1 MKKTLILI
9 LTLLVT
15 LSLITGCGKK
25 DSAPASAVT
34 DLLDNLKNSSASELE
49 EQLLGSYSED
59 SDEYALF
66 KSFDLSLLYKNL
78 DYEIVS
84 SVIDNPN
91 SDSKNGTVKVNVTNT
106 DFSVLMSEWAEET
119 ILSVA
124 TLPEDISIEEFNT
137 YLFEKSGEILAKLLS
152 RSDNKISTKAFVVEV
167 YEDADGVW
175 KIKSGIDPNK
185 VLIGLD
191 DFSEALA
198 MS

>member
-34 DLLDNLKNSSASELE
+34 DLLDNLKSSSASELE

>member
-167 YEDADGVW
+167 YEDTDGVW